1 MDINPITGK
10 PITDPKKPTKPGST
24 VAAQNGST
32 VTVGN
37 TIPFRGSGLS
47 NLNPLTGKAYSVPK
61 SNLIYSG
68 VNAASIDFSQDLTSK
83 EGQGSAERAIKDGI
97 DISLSDNWEDQRAR
111 NQGWAPKV
119 ASAFLNKIALTAI
132 STAGEAFFGS
142 VTGAAYSA
150 ITGFS
155 AANVEKDKQL
165 RAYMASYMEKDG
177 RYAMNPD
184 MLNQSDSDALGGI
197 SSILQIVG
205 RMGTSQTTAPYD
217 EEAIKQ
223 GIIDEIWGTATPNL
237 FTQDA
242 NGKEELQKQLAAQ
255 GITKDNIF
263 EALAEER
270 DIQNSVLG
278 IRPSSIFGATGY
290 NAPGTIGAS
299 QMLGKYQK
307 AVEEAT
313 RKYVYGSPD
322 GNYMRDIAASYWDTP
337 LGNAMDAL
345 REWGDKVLPYRYT
358 EEERELAAKS
368 VNWVPFTDGS
378 FNFYFDKVA
387 SGVGFAAGA
396 FAPAYLTKGKGAG
409 SVGYRMGKNLYGRVT
424 GKPNV
429 TAAASSLEAEAAAT
443 QGIRSGEG
451 AAEMAARLRDPSKLE
466 RFKNNFRDYQRLVSS
481 SYLASYAESAVE
493 SRDVKRQFIEQETAK
508 WLAENPGKTAADI
521 PSDIQVRIEMMA
533 NSAGNTNFAMQMPM
547 LMATN
552 MFTLGSIM
560 KFKAIAPIA
569 QRFGVTA
576 EEGVRAARLTGEA
589 GKVTEKFWFN
599 TKAGRMFEK
608 SVKGVGRIAPAA
620 ASEGA
625 QEGFQYF
632 AQKYSLGYYADR
644 IVDDEVHLGQNYAEA
659 LNKTLNDTESIEQ
672 MVIGAMIGGGMSAI
686 ANRAQSKANKK
697 ATETVKSIM
706 NSGVLSNIIQRAEMS
721 AESKAIMKDYSEKVK
736 SGDTNGA
743 RDALFKLIASEASI
757 AEQFGSKD
765 LYNEMLDDLAQMSPE
780 DFAKFAM
787 PEASDE
793 FKNNLT
799 QDSVREIAA
808 DVKAKFNRAAEIR
821 KGIVERF
828 PLPQRSSGVD
838 RLGMSQRQ
846 IDDEELRIKA
856 MSTYR
861 DILYSTAIDVEGADG
876 SIQAIIEDLQKIV
889 PGLDIDIL
897 KMKVKA
903 GDVKAAEDG
912 KPVTMDNI
920 QAVMGT
926 AVDKKT
932 QEQLGLYLRSLEPE
946 QREQVLNNFTRL
958 IELAGKRNIALNAY
972 EELRKNPGKSTL
984 YYAALQADRQ
994 KKTEEYRE
1002 FVALS
1007 LLRTAQSS
1015 RALINSL
1022 PIITNPFT
1030 KARVRDK
1037 IKELQKQESKIR
1049 KDKFADMTIEQ
1060 MRTLDYDAM
1069 SEPEKVAYD
1078 TALTY
1083 KKNREI
1089 RDNIRYRV
1097 NDTLENNPSGVYSIE
1112 SLFKGMSK
1120 DKQGEVA
1127 IAATTKQVEDTLKAT
1142 GANATVTNIGVTFDR
1157 KTNKLVA
1164 IASYILEGDS
1174 NNVYTYVIPVEE
1186 VAVLKDSE
1194 AGLKEIMADDI
1205 SAKKTARIAKG
1216 ETDNSAL
1223 EERQQQLEDLLQ
1235 QEMDAAHPTVNQANK
1250 LVTNVEVEPVVVNGQ
1265 TLLAPTGRGFIISDK
1280 RYENTF
1286 TYILDAVN
1294 YSRDGEVSSI
1304 TLFDVETQE
1313 FKTFRKRKEGEVE
1326 IVDAVYSKILEALA
1340 FIEFTGRPGA
1350 RPQEEQK
1357 TEEEI
1362 TDTFIKLAKETVES
1376 SPYSVDVR
1384 NETTEVLRS
1393 QLLDL
1398 QNHIRNLNGRL
1409 DRVYSAY
1416 AAEGKTLQEANND
1429 NKAKELRQ
1437 LIAAL
1442 TKVANDRRSQILD
1455 RKEKLELSVK
1465 TLTDKIEELQ
1475 TEVDQLT
1482 INKDEVQKQIDNTR
1496 EVLESGVYNP
1506 TENMDD
1512 AREVAKAQKFIEQA
1526 NQVIAYLSRKIEDR
1540 TKQINQYNDEIDIL
1554 LGRRKISAET
1564 SEAAAAGQIAEGES
1578 LRTGEASEDTGL
1590 DAVNTSHD
1598 KIVERQKEELEGQN
1612 QASNGSS
1619 VDQAGGQVNTTSN
1632 PSMPSTG
1639 NAAVDNSNAITIESG
1654 TDLDL
1659 DIQLVKGEYEV
1670 NDETYNVIAEV
1681 NPDGTVT
1688 VKPND
1693 IRRDSRIIVNEEGKR
1708 TGVVIEDNR
1717 KLLSNPAMFPPGTEI
1732 VFEVREDTEFWQS
1745 DSAKAKANLP
1755 EDRHWEQVP
1764 IFVKAVIRKTDAS
1777 GKEVISTEYISLL
1790 SAYNPNSPDGYKGNA
1805 RKIIYEAYKKGGKVT
1820 STIKNKE
1827 FSTGAKGN
1835 IINLRTNKGEVVFVN
1850 PVSEDGIGY
1859 KFVNGVPTQTTP
1871 TVAIAVGMETL
1882 DEEGNPTEVSRKF
1895 ELGNTKGLTPE
1906 EISKMADSLNTALSF
1921 YKELTDAGIAV
1932 FVIQDPR
1939 GNYRAIPAV
1948 TRKLTKVAQ
1957 KQALSALGNRDLVTF
1972 NEIVGTNKVRAVTEN
1987 FLEVESVDK
1996 NWGATADAPGIRV
2009 TFYSAS
2015 AKSLVSVQYD
2025 TLLQAIAEQEQTGK
2039 SELPFSF
2046 TVIEQTPEGGKN
2058 FKSASRPKEEFGT
2071 LKGTIVSDFLSVLAN
2086 KRFQVDKA
2094 LLQTNDPYVSKVTG
2108 NQYPSYTDYLFSDTE
2123 ATEPRESGV
2132 GSNAIL
2138 ATNVANNNYGSAF
2151 FDIGLS
2157 FTDIKVDG
2165 VGVEIKEE
2173 MRARQFEE
2181 PVSAPPASTSSVTS
2195 TISLSLPT
2203 LPGMPPIQS
2212 NPSNAPAPAP
2222 TPAPKAAEVKTVP
2235 LNVATGKISPERVQE
2250 IMNDLDA
2257 GNTLIFDY
2265 QGEELDFARA
2275 FLRKQLEERI
2285 ENIPPSDTTG
2295 MTREQLGLEEAPR
2308 TIRIKGVMY
2317 LASEVNAKMLQGLG
2331 ITGEEANDILNSICN

>member
-37 TIPFRGSGLS
+37 TIPFRGSGS
-47 NLNPLTGKAYSVPK
+47 SDLNPLTGKAYSVPK

-83 EGQGSAERAIKDGI
+83 EGAGSAERAIKDGI
-97 DISLSDNWEDQRAR
+97 DIGLSDNWEDQRAK

-119 ASAFLNKIALTAI
+119 ASAFLNKIALTAV

-142 VTGAAYSA
+142 ATGALYSA
-150 ITGFS
+150 VTGFS
-155 AANVEKDKQL
+155 AANVDKDKQL

-177 RYAMNPD
+177 RYATNPD
-184 MLNQSDSDALGGI
+184 MLNQSDSDVLGGI
-197 SSILQIVG
+197 STVVNTLFG
-205 RMGTSQTTAPYD
+205 RIGSSTTSTPYD
-217 EEAIKQ
+217 EESVKQ

-270 DIQNSVLG
+270 DIQGSVFG

-290 NAPGTIGAS
+290 NAPGTPGAS

-313 RKYVYGSPD
+313 RKYVNGSPD

-337 LGNAMDAL
+337 LGNSMDAL
-345 REWGDKVLPYRYT
+345 REWGDEKLPYRYT

-429 TAAASSLEAEAAAT
+429 TAAASSLQAEAAAT
-443 QGIRSGEG
+443 QGVRSGEG
-451 AAEMAARLRDPSKLE
+451 AAEMAARLRNPSKLDK
-466 RFKNNFRDYQRLVSS
+466 FKNNFRDYQRLVSS

-560 KFKAIAPIA
+560 KFKALAPVA
-569 QRFGVTA
+569 QRFGISA
-576 EEGVRAARLTGEA
+576 EEGVKAARLTGEA

-599 TKAGRMFEK
+599 TKAGQMFEK
-608 SVKGVGRIAPAA
+608 SVKGVGKIAPAA

-644 IVDDEVHLGQNYAEA
+644 IIDDEVHLGQNYAEA

-672 MVIGAMIGGGMSAI
+672 MVIGAMIGGGMSVI
-686 ANRAQSKANKK
+686 GNRAQSKANKK

-706 NSGVLSNIIQRAEMS
+706 NSGVLSNVIQRAEMS

-743 RDALFKLIASEASI
+743 KDALFKLIASEASI

-787 PEASDE
+787 PESSDE

-799 QDSVREIAA
+799 QESVKEIAA
-808 DVKAKFNRAAEIR
+808 DVKAKFNRATEIR
-821 KGIVERF
+821 KGIIERF

-876 SIQAIIEDLQKIV
+876 SIQDIIENLQRVV

-912 KPVTMDNI
+912 KPITMDNI
-920 QAVMGT
+920 QAIMGT

-946 QREQVLNNFTRL
+946 QREQVLNNFNRL

-1002 FVALS
+1002 SVARELVQ
-1007 LLRTAQSS
+1007 TAQSS
-1015 RALINSL
+1015 RTLINSL
-1022 PIITNPFT
+1022 PIVTNPLT
-1030 KARVRDK
+1030 KAVVRSR

-1049 KDKFADMTIEQ
+1049 KDKFADMTIDQ
-1060 MRTLDYDAM
+1060 MRTLNYDAM

-1089 RDNIRYRV
+1089 RENIRYRV
-1097 NDTLENNPSGVYSIE
+1097 NDTLENNPSGVYSID

-1127 IAATTKQVEDTLKAT
+1127 IAATTKQVEETLKAT
-1142 GANATVTNIGVTFDR
+1142 GADATVTNIGVTFDR

-1164 IASYILEGDS
+1164 IASYVVEGDP
-1174 NNVYTYVIPVEE
+1174 NNVFTYVIPVEE
-1186 VAVLKDSE
+1186 VAILKDSE

-1205 SAKKTARIAKG
+1205 SAKKTTRIASG
-1216 ETDNSAL
+1216 ETDNAAL
-1223 EERQQQLEDLLQ
+1223 EERQQQLEDLLR

-1250 LVTNVEVEPVVVNGQ
+1250 LVTNVEVEPVVINGQ

-1350 RPQEEQK
+1350 RPQEQDK

-1376 SPYSVDVR
+1376 SPYSVDVQ

-1409 DRVYSAY
+1409 DRIYSTY

-1437 LIAAL
+1437 LISGL
-1442 TKVANDRRSQILD
+1442 TKLANDRRSQILD

-1475 TEVDQLT
+1475 TEVDQIT

-1612 QASNGSS
+1612 QASNGSN
-1619 VDQAGGQVNTTSN
+1619 VDQAGGQVNTTNN

-1654 TDLDL
+1654 ADLDL
-1659 DIQLVKGEYEV
+1659 DIQLVKGEYAV
-1670 NDETYNVIAEV
+1670 TKETYNVIAEV

-1688 VKPND
+1688 VKPRD
-1693 IRRDSRIIVNEEGKR
+1693 TVRDSRIIVNESGQQVE
-1708 TGVVIEDNR
+1708 VIEDNR
-1717 KLLSNPAMFPPGTEI
+1717 KLLSNPDFFPPGTQI
-1732 VFEVREDTEFWQS
+1732 VFEVREDTKFWQS
-1745 DSAKAKANLP
+1745 DSEKAKANLP

-1764 IFVKAVIRKTDAS
+1764 IFVKAIIKKTNAN
-1777 GKEVISTEYISLL
+1777 GEEVISQEYISLL
-1790 SAYNPNSPDGYKGNA
+1790 SGYNPESPDGYKGNA

-1827 FSTGAKGN
+1827 FTTGAKGN
-1835 IINLRTNKGEVVFVN
+1835 IINLRTSDGQVVFVN
-1850 PVSEDGIGY
+1850 PVGEDGIGY
-1859 KFVNGVPTQTTP
+1859 KFVNGVPIQTTP

-1895 ELGNTKGLTPE
+1895 ELGNTQGLTPE
-1906 EISKMADSLNTALSF
+1906 EISKMGDSLNTALSF

-1939 GNYRAIPAV
+1939 GDYRAIPAV

-1957 KQALSALGNRDLVTF
+1957 KQALAALGKRDLVTF
-1972 NEIVGTNKVRAVTEN
+1972 NEIVGTNKVRAATEN

-1996 NWGATADAPGIRV
+1996 AWGATEEAPGIRV

-2025 TLLQAIAEQEQTGK
+2025 TLLQAITEQEQTGK

-2046 TVIEQTPEGGKN
+2046 TVVEQTPEGGKN
-2058 FKSASRPKEEFGT
+2058 FAKAARPKEEFGK
-2071 LKGTIVSDFLSVLAN
+2071 LKPLIVSDFLSVLAN

-2108 NQYPSYTDYLFSDTE
+2108 NQYPSYTDYLFSDIE
-2123 ATEPRESGV
+2123 ATEPRESGL

-2173 MRARQFEE
+2173 MRAREFEE

-2222 TPAPKAAEVKTVP
+2222 TPAPKAPEVKAVP
-2235 LNVATGKISPERVQE
+2235 LDIATGKISPQRIQE
-2250 IMNDLDA
+2250 IMSDLDA

-2275 FLRKQLEERI
+2275 FLRKQLEERVGAT
-2285 ENIPPSDTTG
+2285 PASDTTG
-2295 MTREQLGLEEAPR
+2295 LTREQLGLDEAPR
-2308 TIRIKGVMY
+2308 TIRIKDVSY
-2317 LASEVNAKMLQGLG
+2317 LVSEVNAKMLQGLG
-2331 ITGEEANDILNSICN
+2331 ITGQEANDILNSICN